1 MELSVRS
8 AEGNTLFTSPNV
20 GGVVRIV
27 RLHIR
32 PRGDFRKV
40 HLGAALHLIK
50 GGNQLTAGGR
60 LLLFLVVQRC
70 RKVHTFLYGY
80 VSIREPLDTLKL
92 QILVRQ
98 KNAAVL
104 RGKTHHR
111 GNESLI
117 RLAGVTV
124 VAPRLNDVLLG
135 RIQRVRGNLEIDE
148 SEASLQAR
156 LVFII
161 TVDVTLHLAHNQDGG
176 TRALLANDVH
186 HALNAGD
193 VSPYEAL
200 TLNQQLLI
208 LRGVL
213 QSVVFQLR
221 CEGIEVIIIGAQTV
235 MRHNVLASPDI
246 LNG

>member
-1 MELSVRS
+1 MEFSVRS
-8 AEGNTLFTSPNV
+8 AESNALFTSPNV

-32 PRGDFRKV
+32 PRRDVRKV

-50 GGNQLTAGGR
+50 GGSQLTAGGR
-60 LLLFLVVQRC
+60 LLLFLVVQR
-70 RKVHTFLYGY
+70 RREVHAFLYGY
-80 VSIREPLDTLKL
+80 VCVRETRDALKL

-104 RGKTHHR
+104 RGQTHNR
-111 GNESLI
+111 GDEGLI
-117 RLAGVTV
+117 RLADIAV

-135 RIQRVRGNLEIDE
+135 RIQCVRGNLEVHE
-148 SEASLQAR
+148 CEASLQAP
-156 LVFII
+156 LVLII
-161 TVDVTLHLAHNQDGG
+161 AVDVMLHLAHNQDGG
-176 TRALLANDVH
+176 TRTLLADDVH
-186 HALNAGD
+186 HALGAGD
-193 VSPYEAL
+193 VIPHEAL
-200 TLNQQLLI
+200 PLNQQFLI

-213 QSVVFQLR
+213 QSIVFQLR
-221 CEGIEVIIIGAQTV
+221 CEGIGVIIIGAQTV

>member
-1 MELSVRS
+1 MELAVRS
-8 AEGNTLFTSPNV
+8 AEGNALFASPNV

-32 PRGDFRKV
+32 PRGDCRKV

-50 GGNQLTAGGR
+50 DGNQLTAGGR
-60 LLLFLVVQRC
+60 LLLFLVVQRR
-70 RKVHTFLYGY
+70 RKVHAFLYGY
-80 VSIREPLDTLKL
+80 VCVRETRDALKL
-92 QILVRQ
+92 QVLVRQ

-104 RGKTHHR
+104 RGQTHNR
-111 GNESLI
+111 GDKGLI

-193 VSPYEAL
+193 VSPHEAL

-213 QSVVFQLR
+213 QRVVFQLR
-221 CEGIEVIIIGAQTV
+221 CEGVEVIIIGAQTV